1 MWRYIVRRLLWLVVT
16 LLVVTALT
24 FVIYFV
30 LPPVSPAVLFA
41 GKEATPQL
49 IATVT
54 RNLGLDHPVWIQ
66 YLLFLKRLILGD
78 SYGWP
83 GLGFSYVNHSSVLS
97 LIAGRILITLTLAVG
112 AAIVWLAIGIPIGVI
127 SAVRRGSIWDRISLG
142 IALFF
147 VSAPVFWLGLVFLWL
162 FWYKLGIAAGT
173 GYYPPGQ
180 YGILT
185 WLNHML
191 MPWIVLALL
200 YAGWYARMT
209 RGSVLDTLN
218 QDFVR
223 TARGKGLAESRV
235 LVRHVLRASLT
246 PTLTMFG
253 MDLAALVSG
262 TVIVEVVFNLNGV
275 GQWAVQAV
283 LSDDIPS
290 VLAVT
295 LVAALAVMLA
305 NLIVDILY
313 VYVNPRIR
321 YD

>member
-1 MWRYIVRRLLWLVVT
+1 MWRYVVRRLLWLVVT

-41 GKEATPQL
+41 GKEATPAL

-54 RNLGLDHPVWIQ
+54 RNLGLNHPVWIQ
-66 YLLFLKRLILGD
+66 YLLFLKRLVLGD

-305 NLIVDILY
+305 NLVVDILY

>member
-1 MWRYIVRRLLWLVVT
+1 VWRYIVRRLIWLVVT
-16 LLVVTALT
+16 LLVITALT
-24 FVIYFV
+24 FIIYFV

-49 IATVT
+49 VATVQKD
-54 RNLGLDHPVWIQ
+54 LGLDHPVWIQ
-66 YLLFLKRLILGD
+66 YLIFLKRLVTGD

-83 GLGFSYVNHSSVLS
+83 GLGFSYVNRSSVLS
-97 LIAGRILITLTLAVG
+97 LISGRLVITLTLAAG
-112 AAIVWLAIGIPIGVI
+112 AAVIWLAIGIPIGVI
-127 SAVRRGSIWDRISLG
+127 SAVTRGSVWDRLSLG
-142 IALFF
+142 FALFF
-147 VSAPVFWLGLVFLWL
+147 VSAPVFWLALVFLWL
-162 FWYKLGIAAGT
+162 FWYKLGIADGT
-173 GYYPPGQ
+173 GYYSPAQ
-180 YGILT
+180 YGVFT
-185 WLNHML
+185 WFGHMI
-191 MPWIVLALL
+191 MPWTALALL

-209 RGSVLDTLN
+209 RGSVLDTLR

-223 TARGKGLAESRV
+223 TARGKGLRESRV
-235 LVRHVLRASLT
+235 LIRHVLRASLT

-262 TVIVEVVFNLNGV
+262 TVIIEVVFNLNGV

-295 LVAALAVMLA
+295 LLAAIAVMIA

-313 VYVNPRIR
+313 AYVDPRIR

>member
-1 MWRYIVRRLLWLVVT
+1 MLVVT
-16 LLVVTALT
+16 GLT

-49 IATVT
+49 IAIVQK
-54 RNLGLDHPVWIQ
+54 NLGLNHPVWIQ
-66 YLLFLKRLILGD
+66 YLLFLKRLVLGD
-78 SYGWP
+78 TYGWP

-97 LIAGRILITLTLAVG
+97 LIAGRLVITLTLAVG
-112 AAIVWLAIGIPIGVI
+112 AAVVWLAIGIPIGII
-127 SAVRRGSIWDRISLG
+127 SAVRRGSLWDRISLG

-173 GYYPPGQ
+173 GYYSPAQ
-180 YGILT
+180 YGVLT

-191 MPWIVLALL
+191 LPWITLALL

-223 TARGKGLAESRV
+223 TARGKGLSESRV

-305 NLIVDILY
+305 NLVVDVLY

-321 YD
+321 YE

>member
-1 MWRYIVRRLLWLVVT
+1 MWRYVVRRLLWLVVT

-24 FVIYFV
+24 FIIYFV

-54 RNLGLDHPVWIQ
+54 KNLGLNHPVWIQ
-66 YLLFLKRLILGD
+66 YLLFLKRLVLGD
-78 SYGWP
+78 RYGWP

-97 LIAGRILITLTLAVG
+97 LIAGRIVITLTLAVG
-112 AAIVWLAIGIPIGVI
+112 AAVVWLAIGIPIGVI
-127 SAVRRGSIWDRISLG
+127 SAVKKGSLWDRISLG

-180 YGILT
+180 YGVLT

-223 TARGKGLAESRV
+223 TARGKGIAESRV

-305 NLIVDILY
+305 NLVVDILY

>member
-1 MWRYIVRRLLWLVVT
+1 MWRYVVRRLLWLVVT
-16 LLVVTALT
+16 MLVVTGLT

-49 IATVT
+49 IATVQK
-54 RNLGLDHPVWIQ
+54 NLGLDHPVWIQ
-66 YLLFLKRLILGD
+66 YLLFLKRLVLGD
-78 SYGWP
+78 GYGWP
-83 GLGFSYVNHSSVLS
+83 GLGFSYVNRSSVLS
-97 LIAGRILITLTLAVG
+97 LIAGRLVITFTLAAG
-112 AAIVWLAIGIPIGVI
+112 AAIIWLAIGIPVGVI
-127 SAVRRGSIWDRISLG
+127 SAVQRRSLWDRISLG
-142 IALFF
+142 VALFF

-173 GYYPPGQ
+173 GYYSPAQ
-180 YGILT
+180 YGVFT

-209 RGSVLDTLN
+209 RGSVLDTLS

-223 TARGKGLAESRV
+223 TARGKGLPESRV

-283 LSDDIPS
+283 FSDDIPS

-295 LVAALAVMLA
+295 LVAAVAVMLA
-305 NLIVDILY
+305 NLVVDILY